1 MKLQDLKKQANNVYG
16 EDDTDEYK
24 KFEDKFK
31 LKRTTDDCFT
41 PDNVYETV
49 ADYVATRFNVDRNRF
64 VRPFYPGGDYQ
75 RYTYKPDSIVVDN
88 PPFSIMAEIVKWY
101 AQKNI
106 KFFLFAPGLTILQLC
121 RYANAICVGYP
132 IKYANGAGVNTS
144 FVHNL
149 PGSKIESSSEL
160 YKRLDIAN
168 YENST
173 AKHLP
178 KYEYPDNV
186 LTATMINAL
195 SRNGVDYAIQ
205 NGQGEFIRSLD
216 SQRRIKKAIFGGG
229 FLISN
234 TAAEELR
241 TAKEQVIVKQAQKE
255 QAMWEKERKIIFLL
269 SEREREL
276 IKTYEGN
283 PN

>member
-1 MKLQDLKKQANNVYG
+1 MKLQDIKKQANNVYG

-64 VRPFYPGGDYQ
+64 VRPFYQGGDYQ

-121 RYANAICVGYP
+121 RYANAICVGYA

-216 SQRRIKKAIFGGG
+216 SQRKMKKAIFGGG

-255 QAMWEKERKIIFLL
+255 PAMWEKERERKIIFPL

-276 IKTYEGN
+276 IKKYGN
-283 PN
+283 N

>member
-1 MKLQDLKKQANNVYG
+1 MIVLHPIMFMKRLQTMWRPDLM
-16 EDDTDEYK
+16 
-24 KFEDKFK
+24 
-31 LKRTTDDCFT
+31 L
-41 PDNVYETV
+41 TV
-49 ADYVATRFNVDRNRF
+49 IDLYVHFIR
-64 VRPFYPGGDYQ
+64 GGDYQ

-121 RYANAICVGYP
+121 RYANAICVGYA

-216 SQRRIKKAIFGGG
+216 SQRKMKKAIFGGG

-255 QAMWEKERKIIFLL
+255 QAMWEKERERKIIFPL

-276 IKTYEGN
+276 IKKYGN
-283 PN
+283 N

>member
-1 MKLQDLKKQANNVYG
+1 MKLQDIKKQANNVYG

-24 KFEDKFK
+24 NFVDKFK
-31 LKRTTDDCFT
+31 LKKTTDDCFT

-75 RYTYKPDSIVVDN
+75 SYTYKPDSIVVDN
-88 PPFSIMAEIVKWY
+88 PPFSIMTEIVKWY

-106 KFFLFAPGLTILQLC
+106 KFFLFAPGLTILHLC
-121 RYANAICVGYP
+121 RYANAICVGYS

-173 AKHLP
+173 AKHLQ

-195 SRNGVDYAIQ
+195 SQNGVDYAIQ

-216 SQRRIKKAIFGGG
+216 SQRKIKKDIFGGG

-241 TAKEQVIVKQAQKE
+241 TAKEQ
-255 QAMWEKERKIIFLL
+255 AMWEKERERKIIFPL